1 MGLWFS
7 NSAYVFLSVSL
18 FQMLKALIPIAV
30 YLIVVSL
37 KKEAYKGEP
46 EANMLAISIGV
57 TISAYGEAK
66 MNAWEVILQL
76 SAVACETTQLVLIQ
90 IPRTS
95 KGIKL
100 NPITSL
106 LLLVALFFS
115 APPGP

>member
-1 MGLWFS
+1 
-7 NSAYVFLSVSL
+7 
-18 FQMLKALIPIAV
+18 MLKALIPIAV

-37 KKEAYKGEP
+37 KKEAYNGEP

-76 SAVACETTQLVLIQ
+76 SVVACATTQLVLIQ